1 MFTLDRKE
9 NLMGKFVLSEAK
21 GGYKFNLVA
30 GNGEVI
36 ATSQVY
42 KSAVSAKKGIASVSA
57 NAPVAK
63 IENQTEKG
71 YVAVSCPKFEVYKD
85 KKGEY
90 RFRLKAKNGQIIATG
105 EGYAKVDGCL
115 KGIASVQKNAKEIKI
130 VEK

>member
-1 MFTLDRKE
+1 
-9 NLMGKFVLSEAK
+9 MGKFVLSQSK
-21 GGYKFNLVA
+21 TGFKFNLVA

-36 ATSQVY
+36 ASSQVY
-42 KSAVSAKKGIASVSA
+42 KTIATAKKGIASVSV

-71 YVAVSCPKFEVYKD
+71 FTPVTNPKFEVYKD
-85 KKGEY
+85 KKGEF

-105 EGYAKVDGCL
+105 EGYTKADACL
-115 KGIASVQKNAKEIKI
+115 KGIASVQKNAKDAKI